1 MFSKRTR
8 FMFVLVFALVLA
20 VTSYAFAAANVV
32 PESGAGDGSKAVS
45 GYTITNVHYTVTGAD
60 VSAVSF
66 AVTPTAGA
74 GAASMVK
81 VTLDGTN
88 WATCSLSAGTWNCSL
103 GSTPVT
109 VLSATNL
116 RVIAVQ

>member
-20 VTSYAFAAANVV
+20 VTSYAFAAANTV
-32 PESGAGDGSKAVS
+32 PESGAGDGAEAVS
-45 GYTITNVHYTVTGAD
+45 GYTIANVHYNVTDAN

-66 AVTPTAGA
+66 TVTPTAGA

-81 VTLDGTN
+81 VTLDGTT
-88 WATCSLSAGTWNCSL
+88 WATCSLSAGTWNCPL
-103 GSTPVT
+103 GTPVT